1 MKIVCKVCNQPI
13 ELRKFF
19 GGRVFKCKRCG
30 YIFDLSNNIIL
41 SLFNITVTT
50 IMLIMTEYATIF
62 LQGWTNI
69 SYFVSTLIV
78 LPMSVLFICFFITP
92 LYQKIFLYFWAN
104 KKSELTKTHSA
115 PTWINHPKMTR
126 NFSAHVRVS
135 TRRRRLIAKVDSEQK
150 ALWARLQANSRR
162 ERDFSRK
169 RRNSGACDWFFV
181 QKKVALV

>member
-30 YIFDLSNNIIL
+30 SIYDLKKNIIL

-62 LQGWTNI
+62 LQRWTNI

-78 LPMSVLFICFFITP
+78 LPMSVMFICFFITP
-92 LYQKIFLYFWAN
+92 LYQKIFLYFYN
-104 KKSELTKTHSA
+104 KKSGSSL
-115 PTWINHPKMTR
+115 
-126 NFSAHVRVS
+126 
-135 TRRRRLIAKVDSEQK
+135 
-150 ALWARLQANSRR
+150 R
-162 ERDFSRK
+162 E
-169 RRNSGACDWFFV
+169 A
-181 QKKVALV
+181 